1 MFFFEGL
8 ALFGQGVSTLYKEWI
23 VKAEGSYERKDYAGA
38 AKAYSQAFQS
48 LGWKGLPMDRY
59 NAACSWALAGNSDSA
74 FYQLNRMVD
83 LMDFVDYPKISSDE
97 DFIPLYQD
105 QRWGLL
111 LEKVKKNK
119 QEKEKDYRYELV
131 TILDSVFKDDQEGRL
146 KLRSVEEMYGRNS
159 AEVKQL
165 WKEIEEKDSINLLK
179 VSAILDTHGWLGP
192 EVVGN
197 NGNSALFLVIQ
208 HSPLQV
214 QLKYIPMLR
223 AAVKAGKARPSS
235 LALMED
241 RVALRQGKKQIYGSQ
256 IGTNP
261 ATGIDYVQPLEDP
274 DHVDERRAEVGLQ
287 PLADYVKNWNL
298 VWDVEQYKKDLPA
311 LEALEKE
318 IRKQ

>member
-1 MFFFEGL
+1 MRFYALIFMFFFEGL

-48 LGWKGLPMDRY
+48 LGWKGLQMDRY

-165 WKEIEEKDSINLLK
+165 WKEI
-179 VSAILDTHGWLGP
+179 
-192 EVVGN
+192 
-197 NGNSALFLVIQ
+197 
-208 HSPLQV
+208 
-214 QLKYIPMLR
+214 
-223 AAVKAGKARPSS
+223 
-235 LALMED
+235 
-241 RVALRQGKKQIYGSQ
+241 
-256 IGTNP
+256 
-261 ATGIDYVQPLEDP
+261 
-274 DHVDERRAEVGLQ
+274 
-287 PLADYVKNWNL
+287 
-298 VWDVEQYKKDLPA
+298 
-311 LEALEKE
+311 
-318 IRKQ
+318 

>member
-1 MFFFEGL
+1 
-8 ALFGQGVSTLYKEWI
+8 LFGQGVTPLYKEWI
-23 VKAEGSYERKDYAGA
+23 GKAESFYEKKDFVGS
-38 AKAYSQAFQS
+38 AKAYSEAFRS
-48 LGWKGLPMDRY
+48 LGWKGLQMDRY
-59 NAACSWALAGNSDSA
+59 NAACSWSLAGNADSA
-74 FYQLNRMVD
+74 FYQLNRIID
-83 LMDFVDYPKISSDE
+83 LMDYVDYPKISADE
-97 DFIPLYQD
+97 DFIPLYSD
-105 QRWGLL
+105 QRWKLL

-119 QEKEKDYRYELV
+119 QEKEKDYRHELV
-131 TILDSVFKDDQEGRL
+131 SLLDTVFKDDQEGRL

-159 AEVKQL
+159 AEIKQL

-241 RVALRQGKKQIYGSQ
+241 RVALRQGRKQIYGSQ
-256 IGTNP
+256 IGTDP
-261 ATGIDYVQPLEDP
+261 TTGKDYVQPLEDP
-274 DHVDERRAEVGLQ
+274 DHVDERRAAVGLQ

-298 VWDVEQYKKDLPA
+298 LWDVEQYKKDLPA
-311 LEALEKE
+311 IEALEKE